1 MKIEITV
8 SPDGKSNVETKGFSG
23 DKCREVSRFL
33 ETALGTRT
41 SETLTNEFYGNQ
53 SQTENQTQQ
62 KT

>member
-8 SPDGKSNVETKGFSG
+8 SPDGKSNVETKGFLGSE
-23 DKCREVSRFL
+23 CREASRFL
-33 ETALGTRT
+33 ETALGTRV
-41 SETLTNEFYGNQ
+41 SETLTNAFYGNQ

>member
-23 DKCREVSRFL
+23 DECREVSRFL